1 MNVALVHGPC
11 ALVAWKFTALAT
23 PDALVIERLRDA
35 LWPAMERMGDVFLC
49 AARVDEDWT
58 LVLESKAFDPAPA
71 ERLVA
76 ALAQVYRQSRSTVD
90 VAAALL
96 VSPPLVDALA
106 RDEAVRVAK
115 AMVEQLG
122 AEAAASLMQCA
133 AGGGRIVF
141 AGERDAAVELARG
154 LVASALDQQWSC
166 LWPVGALTAVSRAEL
181 ARTPCFVA
189 VCDAAAAAA
198 VARLECDALVH
209 NGAVVQSAVVMRQ
222 GGELVTSVR
231 LFAQGVHSLDDL
243 AAAVRR
249 GK

>member
-1 MNVALVHGPC
+1 MNVALVHCPC

-23 PDALVIERLRDA
+23 PDALVIARLQSP
-35 LWPAMERMGDVFLC
+35 WPAMERMGDVFLC
-49 AARVDEDWT
+49 AARVDDDWA
-58 LVLESKAFDPAPA
+58 LVLESRAFDCAPA

-96 VSPPLVDALA
+96 VSPPLADALP

-122 AEAAASLMQCA
+122 AEGAARLMQCA

-154 LVASALDQQWSC
+154 LVAAALDQQWSC
-166 LWPVGALTAVSRAEL
+166 LWPVGALTAVSIAEL
-181 ARTPCFVA
+181 AKTPSFVA
-189 VCDAAAAAA
+189 ACDAAALTNG
-198 VARLECDALVH
+198 VECDVLVRDGAIAQGHAALT
-209 NGAVVQSAVVMRQ
+209 A
-222 GGELVTSVR
+222 GELVTSVR
-231 LFAQGVHSLDDL
+231 LFAQGVHSLEDL

-249 GK
+249 ASLLLT